1 MGGWWDALGGQ
12 VRDLRDALVCRLD
25 ELVTA
30 TGNNAAAVIG
40 TARSL
45 AYQYGTPPEAGA
57 LNLAPRSMLELPWI
71 AEGSTPDQ
79 VTLSRWDIEGRYGFA
94 GYLANIGD
102 AEFMAAWIGH
112 GGQVSGSFSVP
123 PAATVQV
130 PCIVR
135 GVVVLPVDGEPARYQ
150 VSLS

>member
-1 MGGWWDALGGQ
+1 MAIRLVKRNPLHWWQ
-12 VRDLRDALVCRLD
+12 RL
-25 ELVTA
+25 LLPF
-30 TGNNAAAVIG
+30 GAVLL
-40 TARSL
+40 AVLLSSL
-45 AYQYGTPPEAGA
+45 FILLAGA
-57 LNLAPRSMLELPWI
+57 NPANAWLLIVEGSMGSRFSFLETLVKMAPLTFCGLAVGVAFRAKFWNI
-71 AEGSTPDQ
+71 GAEGQ
-79 VTLSRWDIEGRYGFA
+79 LYVGA
-94 GYLANIGD
+94 
-102 AEFMAAWIGH
+102 FMAAWIGH